1 MLLEHIVTEQRYYP
15 EYFRV
20 TFFGNFPAAV
30 RHKSIVVCELPC
42 LGDLLTD
49 PIDSI
54 EASTGRNLVLSATA
68 CSRSI
73 LMLRF

>member
-30 RHKSIVVCELPC
+30 RHKSIVVRQL
-42 LGDLLTD
+42 
-49 PIDSI
+49 
-54 EASTGRNLVLSATA
+54 
-68 CSRSI
+68 
-73 LMLRF
+73 